1 MKVTEKFVLLLVLG
15 SVGFCFF
22 FSSISFL
29 QVWSSELALEV
40 IDVLSWTYYD

>member
-1 MKVTEKFVLLLVLG
+1 MKVIEKFVLLLVLG
-15 SVGFCFF
+15 SVGFFF